1 MLRTEG
7 RHDAIQEFRDA
18 FEFDHLPDGLPRVV
32 AASYHDFA
40 AQLLALLPDGPAL
53 TRAIHDLWR
62 SKNEAVR
69 FAVRI
74 GAEGTRGA
82 RSITFKDSPPAHA
95 VEPVQR
101 VDHPAPN
108 PFRPRGP
115 EDGHP
120 HEHGTDEP
128 GKPALPANA
137 RGGLVI
143 VDDAGNP
150 MSAPAGRSALQG
162 RPVTDSPQA

>member
-53 TRAIHDLWR
+53 KRAIHDLWR

-120 HEHGTDEP
+120 HEHGTDDEP
-128 GKPALPANA
+128 AERPRSGLSFVGDDGAPVPASHFLPSQ
-137 RGGLVI
+137 RPGP
-143 VDDAGNP
+143 DA
-150 MSAPAGRSALQG
+150 
-162 RPVTDSPQA
+162 PQD